1 MPICFLS
8 PPFHTD
14 LLLIWEQMHIV
25 EGTEIKIIS
34 TVSITLTPLN
44 NSHLLVFLSYF
55 RATEIQS
62 LPRYFLSEEVL
73 FGVYLIDGVAAFLS
87 YEEKKRWDG
96 KLTQFTV
103 CSETRMQM
111 S

>member
-62 LPRYFLSEEVL
+62 FCLDISFLKKFCSGYIWLMVLLPF
-73 FGVYLIDGVAAFLS
+73 YLT
-87 YEEKKRWDG
+87 KR
-96 KLTQFTV
+96 KNA
-103 CSETRMQM
+103 EMEN
-111 S
+111 